1 MNMNDFIT
9 SLIVMG
15 KGMAGI
21 FIVTV
26 VIVVTIMLLSK
37 IPSKEE

>member
-9 SLIVMG
+9 SLMVMG

-26 VIVVTIMLLSK
+26 VIVLTIILLSK